1 VYTNKKHR
9 LPSRKKWPWIIL
21 GVVWALLSSCGSSK
35 MNMEVML
42 ESTNRL
48 NQSDMGQP
56 VPVTV
61 RIYTLKDRTR
71 FEQATFHEL
80 WKNDYEFLGQDLLNR
95 KEITLRPSTKEPIVL
110 NVDPENHEKFI
121 GVMVLFRKY
130 QDGIWRRV
138 IPIQEPG
145 MFSFGDPEFIL
156 KVDQQD
162 IAEPVKD

>member
-1 VYTNKKHR
+1 MYTNKKYR
-9 LPSRKKWPWIIL
+9 LLRSKQWQILIL
-21 GVVWALLSSCGSSK
+21 GAVCGLLTSCGSSK

-80 WKNDYEFLGQDLLNR
+80 WKKDYEFLGQDLLDR
-95 KEITLRPSTKEPIVL
+95 KEITLRPSTTEPIVL
-110 NVDPENHEKFI
+110 SVDPENNEKFVGI
-121 GVMVLFRKY
+121 MVLFRKY
-130 QDGIWRRV
+130 KDGIWRRV